1 MSQPAYRN
9 HEHYIAEGWSRE
21 PKETFK
27 ALASI
32 LARRGRL
39 TDVDVL
45 DVGCATGELLG
56 FLAGR
61 MERCR
66 FTGVDVSEDLLVAG
80 RKLAPFAEFRLAS
93 ALALPADFTGKFDV
107 VCAMGCMSIF
117 DEREVEAFWDNLLRA
132 AKPGGLVIVLSPLNE
147 HGVDA
152 VIRHRKRMDGRLRDW
167 ETGWNVFST
176 ATVQE
181 LLAARNAKLE
191 LERFDLPF
199 DLAPKPD
206 PVRTWTIAT
215 DGRPRQ
221 LTNGLKL
228 LIDHY
233 FMIVQP

>member
-1 MSQPAYRN
+1 MSQAAYRN

-32 LARRGRL
+32 LARKRKL
-39 TDVDVL
+39 SDLDVL

-56 FLAGR
+56 FLAAR
-61 MERCR
+61 MERSR
-66 FTGVDVSEDLLVAG
+66 FTGVDVSEDLLVEG
-80 RKLAPFAEFRLAS
+80 RKLAPFAEFRNAS
-93 ALALPADFTGKFDV
+93 ALDLPADFAGKFDL

-117 DEREVEAFWDNLLRA
+117 DEREVERFWDNLLRVT
-132 AKPGGLVIVLSPLNE
+132 KPGGLVIVLSPLNE
-147 HGVDA
+147 HGVDV
-152 VIRHRKRMDGRLRDW
+152 VIRHRKRLDSQLRDW

-176 ATVQE
+176 ATIQE
-181 LLAARNAKLE
+181 LMTARGARLE
-191 LERFDLPF
+191 LERFELPF
-199 DLAPKPD
+199 DIAPKTD
-206 PVRTWTIAT
+206 PVRTWTMTIG
-215 DGRPRQ
+215 DRPRQ